1 MSEMKT
7 FLALFT
13 EIDPAVDALDQ
24 LREHGVNDE
33 QMNVISGIPLTDQI
47 LGRPRV
53 WSNVPRLALGGAI
66 GGLFL
71 GIFLAFGIPY
81 MYPLKVGGQ
90 ALVSGAPTVVVVF
103 EMTMLGLLASTFI
116 GVFLDSYFPS
126 YRPKEYVPEIS
137 DGKIGVLF
145 HCPTEKE
152 EEFITAMTSLGV
164 ESIKPAEA
172 RQL

>member
-24 LREHGVNDE
+24 LREHGVGDE
-33 QMNVISGIPLTDQI
+33 QMNVISGIPLTDKI

-53 WSNVPRLALGGAI
+53 WSNVPRLALGGAVM
-66 GGLFL
+66 GLFL

-81 MYPLKVGGQ
+81 MYPIKVGGQ
-90 ALVSGAPTVVVVF
+90 ALMSGAPTVVVVF

-116 GVFLDSYFPS
+116 GVFLDSTFPS
-126 YRPKEYVPEIS
+126 YRPKEYIHEIS
-137 DGKIGVLF
+137 DGKIAILYTI
-145 HCPTEKE
+145 PEEKE
-152 EEFITAMTSLGV
+152 NAVMEALNKLGA
-164 ESIKPAEA
+164 ESITTAER